1 MVNFTSWAELSEK
14 RTTLWKFFSLKGE
27 KMASDGSNAG
37 LYVLIAFLI
46 VLVVG
51 ALLYFAGVFKKKTE
65 VDININKPGLVLMVN
80 R

>member
-1 MVNFTSWAELSEK
+1 
-14 RTTLWKFFSLKGE
+14 
-27 KMASDGSNAG
+27 MADEGSTAG

-51 ALLYFAGVFKKKTE
+51 ALLYFGGVFRSKKTSID
-65 VDININKPGLVLMVN
+65 VNINKPNVILLLN